1 MTQRRFHHE
10 AIYPNSRRQAILLA
24 DLAFHLCPS
33 IPRRCLAVQQ
43 HAGKLDRIDSLAQRI
58 GPFVGGDPLPFDCH
72 VGCRKM
78 PCSLETLRPLT
89 VRGSLGSGAVCW
101 PQPSSADRPNHCIKR
116 VALSKSCAIISPGI
130 GNGSFYGPA
139 LPISYN

>member
-1 MTQRRFHHE
+1 M
-10 AIYPNSRRQAILLA
+10 RQFIQT
-24 DLAFHLCPS
+24 
-33 IPRRCLAVQQ
+33 VV
-43 HAGKLDRIDSLAQRI
+43 GKLFYWLIWLFTCALVFRGVVWL
-58 GPFVGGDPLPFDCH
+58 
-72 VGCRKM
+72 
-78 PCSLETLRPLT
+78 CSNTLENWIESTALLNGLVLLSVVILCPLT

-101 PQPSSADRPNHCIKR
+101 PQPSSAGRPNHCIKR